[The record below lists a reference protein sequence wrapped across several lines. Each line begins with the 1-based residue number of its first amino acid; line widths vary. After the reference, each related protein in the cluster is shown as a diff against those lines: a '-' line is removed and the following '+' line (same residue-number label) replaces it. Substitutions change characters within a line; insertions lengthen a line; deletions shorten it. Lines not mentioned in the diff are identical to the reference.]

1 MNKEFLGAKALLP
14 NCEFAGVS
22 NPEGELI
29 LTIFRNSRG
38 TMKHFG
44 VGLWKLNKNK
54 VEKYTVWGT
63 DNLQC

>member
-1 MNKEFLGAKALLP
+1 
-14 NCEFAGVS
+14 
-22 NPEGELI
+22 
-29 LTIFRNSRG
+29 
-38 TMKHFG
+38 MKHFG